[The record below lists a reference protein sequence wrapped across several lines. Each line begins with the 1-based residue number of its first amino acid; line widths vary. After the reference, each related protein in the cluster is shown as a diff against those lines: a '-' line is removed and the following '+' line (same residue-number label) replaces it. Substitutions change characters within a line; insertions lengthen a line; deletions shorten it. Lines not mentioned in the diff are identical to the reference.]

1 MAGILTQDLLQ
12 YSQPQGTLMNQTTAT
27 IIAGTAGTL
36 LLPAC
41 LVSPILVLG
50 CAAVMT
56 VCIPFMNRA

>member
-1 MAGILTQDLLQ
+1 
-12 YSQPQGTLMNQTTAT
+12 MNQTTAT